1 MRQVCAQWALSQ
13 NEWIYEISSRR
24 ARYALKI
31 LLKLSPFNATF
42 SCDRN
47 EIDVHFRDWMVGRE
61 VPMSHHSKRGFAKRT
76 PHESSQNLN
85 FGCLHTHTQRVNIW
99 RGEEEKTF
107 GCAHLGAPL
116 IFGNPTVNSDLNL
129 FMKGPVKARLI
140 TMRNLWFDCLK
151 TTPHYKM

>member
-1 MRQVCAQWALSQ
+1 MRQVCAQWALSK

-31 LLKLSPFNATF
+31 LLKLSPFNATS

-85 FGCLHTHTQRVNIW
+85 FGCLHTHTQRESQHLER
-99 RGEEEKTF
+99 RGGKDVWMCSL
-107 GCAHLGAPL
+107 GCAADFWKSHSQQWFEFVYERTRQSA
-116 IFGNPTVNSDLNL
+116 FDHDAK
-129 FMKGPVKARLI
+129 FMIRLSQNYS
-140 TMRNLWFDCLK
+140 TL
-151 TTPHYKM
+151 